1 MSSRYVCIRSSF
13 GHCLCFNP
21 SNMASSLSLRNC
33 FRRSR
38 FYSHIT
44 IEIFIQLI
52 QHGWSCAFSTR
63 HFTRLFSLSTR
74 HYSIC
79 SSPYLCSYSL
89 VSSACL
95 HNSNVLVIAFVS
107 VRNHLYLYVSLIS
120 VIPWYEY
127 SRDSIPIR
135 STLSHASKN
144 SFVHQQLM
152 IHIHQLLARFV
163 FYLDLTRRDHL
174 LRHSPP
180 RRCFPWISS
189 FQFLPTLN
197 FSSLAFSIVMTSL
210 LPVIF

>member
-13 GHCLCFNP
+13 GVCLCFNS
-21 SNMASSLSLRNC
+21 SNMASSLSLRNW

-79 SSPYLCSYSL
+79 SSPL

-95 HNSNVLVIAFVS
+95 HNSNVLVTAFVS
-107 VRNHLYLYVSLIS
+107 VRNHWNLYVSLIS

-135 STLSHASKN
+135 STLSHTSTN

-152 IHIHQLLARFV
+152 IHIHQSFARFV
-163 FYLDLTRRDHL
+163 FYLDLARSDHL

-189 FQFLPTLN
+189 FQFIAYFEF
-197 FSSLAFSIVMTSL
+197 FSRAFAIAMTSL